1 MRQRLEA
8 GGCQKGRSGILG
20 GSINRFFIIAF
31 LALHQV
37 LAGQN
42 VSEGCAGVN
51 SIPIDKHFFDKA
63 SIDCINEALGK
74 GVLVR
79 VDERQKRYFVVQKSV
94 ATSTI
99 KAMIKKI
106 EHCLPKDWVD
116 RWSLSV
122 FSMKELAGYQDE
134 PNIKPFHKNSGW
146 AKGYLAEYDSEKKK
160 VTLNPVIRPRT
171 VSIK

>member
-1 MRQRLEA
+1 MGE
-8 GGCQKGRSGILG
+8 
-20 GSINRFFIIAF
+20 SINRFFIIAF
-31 LALHQV
+31 LALHQMS
-37 LAGQN
+37 AGQN
-42 VSEGCAGVN
+42 VSEGAPAPTPSQ
-51 SIPIDKHFFDKA
+51 SINTFSDKA

-79 VDERQKRYFVVQKSV
+79 VEERQKRYFVVQKSV

-106 EHCLPKDWVD
+106 ENCLPEDWVD
-116 RWSLSV
+116 QWALSV

-134 PNIKPFHKNSGW
+134 PNITPFHKNSRW

-160 VTLNPVIRPRT
+160 VTLNPVIRPKT